1 MKKQKIFALLLA
13 CVLILLGVVA
23 CDSGKKPDPS
33 DPADTGKAPEGG
45 VKIGFVTCNM
55 NDTFQTYIADAA
67 EAKAK
72 EYGFTMEVQD
82 AQEDV
87 IRQQDQV
94 NTLIQSDVD
103 YLIVVPVDT
112 SAMEPI
118 SKAATDAGIPLIY
131 VNRNPFG
138 EDDPPENIYYI
149 GSKEIE
155 GGRFQGEELIRQMGE
170 EGGVCILMGILSNEG
185 AIKRTEGNKEIF
197 AQYPGIEI
205 LAEETGNWQF
215 DQGMNVTENWITAY
229 GDKLNA
235 IVSNNDNMAIGAI
248 RALEEAGRED
258 VLVIGLDA
266 IPEAVDLV
274 ESGKLAATVLQDANG
289 QGAGSIDL
297 VQKLVKGDKLD
308 PVTWIDLVLITKDNV
323 ADYK

>member
-33 DPADTGKAPEGG
+33 DPADTGKAAEGG

-149 GSKEIE
+149 GSKKLKADASKVKNLSSD
-155 GGRFQGEELIRQMGE
+155 GR
-170 EGGVCILMGILSNEG
+170 
-185 AIKRTEGNKEIF
+185 KK
-197 AQYPGIEI
+197 
-205 LAEETGNWQF
+205 
-215 DQGMNVTENWITAY
+215 
-229 GDKLNA
+229 
-235 IVSNNDNMAIGAI
+235 
-248 RALEEAGRED
+248 
-258 VLVIGLDA
+258 
-266 IPEAVDLV
+266 AVFV
-274 ESGKLAATVLQDANG
+274 F
-289 QGAGSIDL
+289 
-297 VQKLVKGDKLD
+297 
-308 PVTWIDLVLITKDNV
+308 
-323 ADYK
+323 